1 MQSCAIIIPFT
12 ALDEE
17 TQLCI
22 EKCQKQ
28 IKVKVKIYIVSHKKI
43 IRSKRK
49 KKIKYLSYGPI
60 NMSEKRNRAA
70 SLSKEDYLAFIDS
83 DAYPVSSWLI
93 NGINILKKKQQNRFS

>member
-28 IKVKVKIYIVSHKKI
+28 IKVKVKIYIVSDQKI

-49 KKIKYLSYGPI
+49 KKL
-60 NMSEKRNRAA
+60 
-70 SLSKEDYLAFIDS
+70 
-83 DAYPVSSWLI
+83 
-93 NGINILKKKQQNRFS
+93 NISHMVL

>member
-1 MQSCAIIIPFT
+1 MPSCAIIIPFT

-28 IKVKVKIYIVSHKKI
+28 IKVKVKIYIISDQKT

-49 KKIKYLSYGPI
+49 KK
-60 NMSEKRNRAA
+60 N
-70 SLSKEDYLAFIDS
+70 
-83 DAYPVSSWLI
+83 
-93 NGINILKKKQQNRFS
+93 